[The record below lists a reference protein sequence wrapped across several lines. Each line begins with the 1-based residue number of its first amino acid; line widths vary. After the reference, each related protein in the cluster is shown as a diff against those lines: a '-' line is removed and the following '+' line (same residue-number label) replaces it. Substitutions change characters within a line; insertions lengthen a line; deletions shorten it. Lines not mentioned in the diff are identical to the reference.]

1 VKRPKWVSTQL
12 ATAIHDEAI
21 DEFGGASGLRD
32 PGLLERALERPRNLP
47 AHEPARSIFQLACT
61 LCIGLAKNH
70 PFADGNKR
78 TALLVT
84 RVFLYLNGYAFEPRE
99 DEEVLTWVAIAD
111 DSMSE
116 NELVAWL
123 KQNCTRMSPAPTLAH

>member
-1 VKRPKWVSTQL
+1 VKRPKWVSTEL

-21 DEFGGASGLRD
+21 YEFGGVSGLHD
-32 PGLLERALERPRNLP
+32 SGLLESALERPRNLF
-47 AHEPARSIFQLACT
+47 AHEPASSIFQLAST
-61 LCIGLAKNH
+61 LCIGISKNH

-84 RVFLYLNGYAFEPRE
+84 RVFLYLNGYAFEPKE
-99 DEEVLTWVAIAD
+99 DEEVLTWVAVAD
-111 DSMSE
+111 DSISE

-123 KQNCTRMSPAPTLAH
+123 KQNSARI

>member
-1 VKRPKWVSTQL
+1 VKRPKWVSTEL

-21 DEFGGASGLRD
+21 YEFGGVSALRD
-32 PGLLERALERPRNLP
+32 SGLLESALERPRNLF
-47 AHEPARSIFQLACT
+47 AHEPASSIFQLAST
-61 LCIGLAKNH
+61 LCIGISKNH

-84 RVFLYLNGYAFEPRE
+84 RVFLYLNGYAFEPKE
-99 DEEVLTWVAIAD
+99 DEEVLTWVAVAD
-111 DSMSE
+111 DSISE

-123 KQNCTRMSPAPTLAH
+123 KQNSARI

>member
-1 VKRPKWVSTQL
+1 
-12 ATAIHDEAI
+12 
-21 DEFGGASGLRD
+21 
-32 PGLLERALERPRNLP
+32 
-47 AHEPARSIFQLACT
+47 
-61 LCIGLAKNH
+61 
-70 PFADGNKR
+70 
-78 TALLVT
+78 VT

-123 KQNCTRMSPAPTLAH
+123 KQNCTRMRP

>member
-1 VKRPKWVSTQL
+1 VKRPKWVSTEL

-21 DEFGGASGLRD
+21 YEFGGVSGLRD
-32 PGLLERALERPRNLP
+32 SGLLESALERPRNLF
-47 AHEPARSIFQLACT
+47 AHEPASSIFQLAST
-61 LCIGLAKNH
+61 LCIGISKNH

-84 RVFLYLNGYAFEPRE
+84 RVFLYLNGYAFEPKE
-99 DEEVLTWVAIAD
+99 DEEVLTWVAVAD
-111 DSMSE
+111 DSISE

-123 KQNCTRMSPAPTLAH
+123 KQNSARI

>member
-1 VKRPKWVSTQL
+1 MKRPKWVSTEL

-21 DEFGGASGLRD
+21 YEFGGVSGLRD
-32 PGLLERALERPRNLP
+32 SGLLESAFERSRNLF
-47 AHEPARSIFQLACT
+47 AHEPASSIFQLAST
-61 LCIGLAKNH
+61 LCIGISKNH

-84 RVFLYLNGYAFEPRE
+84 RVFLYLNGYAFEPKE
-99 DEEVLTWVAIAD
+99 DEEVLTWVAVAD
-111 DSMSE
+111 DSISE

-123 KQNCTRMSPAPTLAH
+123 KQNSARI